1 MRKWLLWSCLL
12 ISFSSWANSVD
23 KLVDKQLAAKGISS
37 SPVCNDEVFLRRTY
51 LVLTGRIP
59 SPSVAKSFLESK
71 DPGKRD
77 ALIDQLVGST
87 AFVDQQVLKWGDLL
101 RIKSEFPSNLWPNA
115 VQAYNRFLKE
125 QFAQNVPYDQFVKN
139 ILLSTGSN
147 FRYPAANFYRAFQKR
162 TSENIADNVAVLFLG
177 ARDIPSDYTFFFDQ
191 VKYKKTDEWKEEIV
205 YIDKDV
211 NPKISSVRMDDGT
224 ILYLAKESDNRVPFV
239 EWLVSTENTQ
249 FAQVMVN
256 RIWYWLMGRGIVDA
270 PDDFRRSNPP
280 SNPELLKFLAA
291 EFVNNKYDI
300 QHIFKIILQ
309 SKTFQRSSKTT
320 ANNVSDSVY
329 FSHYL
334 LQRLT
339 AEQFVDATGD
349 ITGIHDKYM
358 SKVPEPY
365 SYFPED
371 TRATTLGDGT
381 VSSSVLE
388 LFGRPSR
395 DNSFEKNR
403 INDLNYRQVL
413 YLLNSSEL
421 EQKLQKSTILQEIYA
436 NKADMNEVINNVY
449 LLTLSRY
456 PSDAER
462 KYIMTFKKDYFGSKS
477 MTINLTWALINS
489 KEFIFNH

>member
-1 MRKWLLWSCLL
+1 L

-23 KLVDKQLAAKGISS
+23 QLVDKQLAAKGISA
-37 SPVCNDEVFLRRTY
+37 SPICNDEVFLRRTY

-59 SPSVAKSFLESK
+59 SPEVAKSFLESK
-71 DPGKRD
+71 NPAKRD
-77 ALIDQLVGST
+77 VLIDQLVGST
-87 AFVDQQVLKWGDLL
+87 AFVEQQVLKWGDLL

-125 QFAQNVPYDQFVKN
+125 QFTQNVPYDQFVKN

-162 TSENIADNVAVLFLG
+162 TPQNIADNVALLFLG
-177 ARDIPSDYTFFFDQ
+177 TRDIPSDYVYFFDQ
-191 VKYKKTDEWKEEIV
+191 IKYKKTDEWKEEIV
-205 YIDKDV
+205 YVDKDV
-211 NPKISSVRMDDGT
+211 NPKISSVRMDDGA
-224 ILYLAKESDNRVPFV
+224 ILYLTKESDNRIPFV
-239 EWLVSTENTQ
+239 EWLVSPENNQ
-249 FAQVMVN
+249 FSQVMVN

-280 SNPELLKFLAA
+280 SNSELLKFLAT
-291 EFVNNKYDI
+291 EFVNSKYDI
-300 QHIFKIILQ
+300 QHIFKLILHSQ
-309 SKTFQRSSKTT
+309 TFQRSSKST
-320 ANNVSDSVY
+320 AKNVADSIY
-329 FSHYL
+329 FSHYP

-421 EQKLQKSTILQEIYA
+421 EQKLQKSIVLQGIYA
-436 NKADMNEVINNVY
+436 DKKDLNELINNVY
-449 LLTLSRY
+449 LLVLSRF

-462 KYIMTFKKDYFGSKS
+462 KYISTFKKDYPGPKNLA
-477 MTINLTWALINS
+477 INLAWALINS